1 MILIMAGRAFPFVVI
16 VNGDFAIKATDMAI
30 VGLRVELSILD
41 IVINEFNNLFQ
52 GLQIMTH
59 IRNLYIGNSAAGGNV
74 LELAFKFK
82 FAEGI
87 NLLAHVNVVGVGIIA
102 LVGNVLNRAEAL
114 LVNACKAVAQAFCR
128 SAV

>member
-1 MILIMAGRAFPFVVI
+1 MHNSSLDFLRLAHVPEVFTQIAAGTTDNRQLAMILIMAGRAFPFVVI
-16 VNGDFAIKATDMAI
+16 VNGDFAIKAADMAI

-41 IVINEFNNLFQ
+41 IIINEFNNLFQ

-82 FAEGI
+82 FAKGI
-87 NLLAHVNVVGVGIIA
+87 NLLAHVNV
-102 LVGNVLNRAEAL
+102 
-114 LVNACKAVAQAFCR
+114 
-128 SAV
+128 